1 MGKVGVNL
9 VGHNR
14 DKGSVKQKKEWKV
27 KIMLPDKT
35 GESGRIMDMGGL

>member
-1 MGKVGVNL
+1 MGKAGVNL

-14 DKGSVKQKKEWKV
+14 DKGSVKQKRVES